1 MPLKSTVKTH
11 PEYRKILRM
20 IRAGTLSVPAI
31 AKKFGLSAPAV
42 FRFRGDLRRKE
53 KPRKPTG
60 IPASVGLRSQALHS
74 YIKARRHGNGGGGRP
89 KQHGATLEQKAI
101 DLEDMEDYVWALD
114 RPLAPSEGNDIQELT
129 IRQDMARLDEIIQ
142 DAIATVTNGRK
153 PRRLLGAMGD
163 RELLVARFREVLRER
178 QEWRRLQRKQWKA
191 SLSTRL
197 YETRKEKR
205 AGGEPGGADDL
216 AS

>member
-1 MPLKSTVKTH
+1 M
-11 PEYRKILRM
+11 R
-20 IRAGTLSVPAI
+20 
-31 AKKFGLSAPAV
+31 
-42 FRFRGDLRRKE
+42 
-53 KPRKPTG
+53 
-60 IPASVGLRSQALHS
+60 LRSQALHS
-74 YIKARRHGNGGGGRP
+74 YTKARLHGNGGGRP
-89 KQHGATLEQKAI
+89 KQHGATLEKQAI

-114 RPLAPSEGNDIQELT
+114 RPLAPSEANDIQELT
-129 IRQDMARLDEIIQ
+129 IRQDMGRLDEIIQ

-163 RELLVARFREVLRER
+163 RELLVERFREVLRER

-197 YETRKEKR
+197 YEIGKEKR
-205 AGGEPGGADDL
+205 AGGEPSGADDL